1 MSDKNT
7 EQSTE
12 EQTTFWQTLW
22 RKNWFKNLVTVILFI
37 AVYLSVRPFMQGE
50 VIHGQAPQMQVTSI
64 TGEQIDLQQLTAEG
78 KPVLIHIWA
87 TWCPICDVTKGSV
100 EAVAEDYAVINIAT
114 QSADDEQLLSYAK
127 ANDLNSD
134 IIIND
139 LDGHWMKT
147 FGAKAVPADFIIDPN
162 GDIAFVE
169 VGFTT
174 EWGLRIRLW
183 WAGLTEPSTSNKP
196 IQ

>member
-7 EQSTE
+7 EQNTE
-12 EQTTFWQTLW
+12 EQTSFWQTLW
-22 RKNWFKNLVTVILFI
+22 RKNWFKNLLTVILFI
-37 AVYLSVRPFMQGE
+37 VVYLSVRPFMQGE

-64 TGEQIDLQQLTAEG
+64 TGKQIDLQQLTAEG

-87 TWCPICDVTKGSV
+87 TWCPICDVTKGSI
-100 EAVAEDYAVINIAT
+100 EAIAEDYAVINIAT
-114 QSADDEQLLSYAK
+114 QSADDEQLLTYAK
-127 ANDLNSD
+127 ANDLNPD

-139 LDGHWMKT
+139 LDGQWMKT

-183 WAGLTEPSTSNKP
+183 WAGLTEPKTNQQS